1 MKMSAK
7 SCWFTAYHLIAVDFL
22 VCRCLLGEKNHSV
35 FRNKSKLSDGFKYC
49 LFSPRKLGKMN
60 PFWLY
65 NIFQMGWSNHQL
77 GKVLW
82 DVWCQDICNPCYH
95 HYLIVCGKF
104 FSSFLYGASLF
115 LRGAAGEAC
124 QRAQERDFATNFFSY
139 KDRGKHPCFC
149 DWKWKW
155 ADSIAFLLAK

>member
-1 MKMSAK
+1 MRIYSI
-7 SCWFTAYHLIAVDFL
+7 SSNCCDF
-22 VCRCLLGEKNHSV
+22 VICRCLLGKRITV
-35 FRNKSKLSDGFKYC
+35 FFEINQNWVMVSNIVYFHPENWGRWTHFDDH
-49 LFSPRKLGKMN
+49 
-60 PFWLY
+60 
-65 NIFQMGWSNHQL
+65 IFQMGWSNHQL

-104 FSSFLYGASLF
+104 FSSFLYGASLS

-124 QRAQERDFATNFFSY
+124 QRAQERIRTNFFSY

-149 DWKWKW
+149 DWKWRW
-155 ADSIAFLLAK
+155 ADSIAFLLGK